1 MRDRQT
7 VTWGQVSQNIHGIEG
22 GTLRK
27 DGGLRERLGI
37 TDDYVSYCREE
48 RNFAAVLYHL
58 LLDEKRLGAFLE
70 LIGLTAAQG
79 EGARIYFEYAHL
91 RDLWAEVGTRHATAD
106 ERNARYRE
114 AVIVMLR
121 HPDIALPMD
130 CKAFNEFFIGPG
142 SKAASAN
149 HIQMPSRW
157 NDARFDAWYAH
168 GGETFAQRAC
178 MLKWAFNAK
187 PDLVLHLGG
196 NRAVCIEAKLE
207 SGIGGYKARTDQRPD
222 PFGMTQTR
230 LQEFIFNDLLGY
242 ATDFVI
248 VSKDRKRYP
257 TPPWRRHT
265 WHRVFEA
272 LLGEPCSSR
281 MVAEFRRS
289 KFILPA

>member
-1 MRDRQT
+1 MND
-7 VTWGQVSQNIHGIEG
+7 SI
-22 GTLRK
+22 
-27 DGGLRERLGI
+27 GLREWLGV

-70 LIGLTAAQG
+70 LIGLSAAQG
-79 EGARIYFEYAHL
+79 KGAGIYFEYAHL
-91 RDLWAEVGTRHATAD
+91 RDLWAEVGARHAAAG

-114 AVIVMLR
+114 AVVAMLA
-121 HPDIALPMD
+121 HPQVALPTD

-157 NDARFDAWYAH
+157 NDALFHAWCEA
-168 GGETFAQRAC
+168 GGRPFAERVC
-178 MLKWAFNAK
+178 TLKWAFNAK
-187 PDLVLHLGG
+187 PDLVLHLGD
-196 NRAVCIEAKLE
+196 NRVVCIEAKLE
-207 SGIGGYKARTDQRPD
+207 SGIGGYKAKTDHPSG

-230 LQEFIFNDLLGY
+230 LQEFILNDLLGY

-248 VSKDRKRYP
+248 VSKDRKRAVAP
-257 TPPWRRHT
+257 SWRRHT
-265 WHRVFEA
+265 WHEVFQA
-272 LLGEPCSSR
+272 LLGEPSPSR

-289 KFILPA
+289 KFIQPA